1 MHRRGPFLDKCSG
14 GEWQRRGME
23 EGRLTKMAS
32 FLGYRL
38 RRWDEE
44 VRGSRG
50 DIKWGR
56 KTPRKAH
63 SSANHILGLE
73 LRSPL

>member
-1 MHRRGPFLDKCSG
+1 
-14 GEWQRRGME
+14 
-23 EGRLTKMAS
+23 MAS

-38 RRWDEE
+38 RRWDE
-44 VRGSRG
+44 VARGSRG